1 MSAILVCV
9 TSGRGPAECRLAVAE
24 VVQALAA
31 EAEAAG
37 IACAREDNPDA
48 AKASVL
54 LSLDG
59 EGAEVLVRGWL
70 GSVQVVARSALRPGH
85 RRKNWF
91 VAVRRVEDAPALPAL
106 DPADLLVETMT
117 AGGPG
122 GQHQNKTE
130 SAVRITHRPTGASA
144 IARDGRSQHR
154 NRALA
159 LERLRAVL
167 AGVAA
172 READLKAHRD
182 WLARIEVERGNP
194 VRVLGN

>member
-1 MSAILVCV
+1 MSQILVCV
-9 TSGRGPAECRLAVAE
+9 TAGRGPAECRLAVAE
-24 VVQALAA
+24 VVDALAA

-37 IACAREDNPDA
+37 LACAREENIDA
-48 AKASVL
+48 DKASVL

-59 EGAEVLVRGWL
+59 EGAEALLRSWL
-70 GSVQVVARSALRPGH
+70 GSVQVVARSGLRPGH

-91 VAVRRVEDAPALPAL
+91 VAVRRIEAAPSLPEL
-106 DPADLLVETMT
+106 DPADLVVETMA

-167 AGVAA
+167 AGIQA
-172 READLKAHRD
+172 READMKAHRD

-194 VRVLGN
+194 VRVIGK